1 MSGHMQAGTM
11 YAVEIDGLQ
20 KSFDGAP
27 VLADLSLRV
36 PEGCVYGLVG
46 PAGSGKTTL
55 IRTILGFVR
64 RDAGLLRVLGTGD
77 LEHVRER
84 IGYLPQG
91 QPYPG
96 RFTPRELLRALAQ
109 FGGMRH
115 PLREQR
121 VGEALRS
128 AGLSQAT
135 DTPIDTLTH
144 AQRQR
149 LGLAQALLAHPALLL
164 LDEPTAGGDA
174 PGDEGLLDLVA
185 SIRERGQSVLLVTQR
200 IEDAEY
206 LCDRVG
212 VLAHGRVVAEA
223 ETRSLR
229 GPGRNALISVT
240 ELPADLADRLRALS
254 PAVLCEG
261 AEIAL
266 RPNAPD
272 LQARVL
278 SELIAAGATVIAIEP
293 FGRPIEEMYARAL
306 RGQPWEGP
314 QPPDRADEPAP
325 AAAPAHRPGHGDTLL
340 RELLKS
346 EDQRP

>member
-1 MSGHMQAGTM
+1 MQAGSM
-11 YAVEIDGLQ
+11 YAIEIDGLQ
-20 KSFDGAP
+20 KSFDGVPA
-27 VLADLSLRV
+27 LSGLSLRV

-46 PAGSGKTTL
+46 PAGAGKTTL
-55 IRTILGFVR
+55 LRIILGFIR
-64 RDAGLLRVLGTGD
+64 RDAGLLRVLGAGEV
-77 LEHVRER
+77 EHVRER
-84 IGYLPQG
+84 IGYMPQG

-115 PLREQR
+115 TLREQR
-121 VGEALRS
+121 VHESLQS
-128 AGLSQAT
+128 TGLAAVLDQ
-135 DTPIDTLTH
+135 PIDALTH

-149 LGLAQALLAHPALLL
+149 LGLAQALLIHPALLL

-185 SIRERGQSVLLVTQR
+185 AIRERGQSVLLATQR
-200 IEDAEY
+200 LEDAEY

-212 VLAHGRVVAEA
+212 VLAHGAIVAEA

-229 GPGRNALISVT
+229 GPGKNALISVT
-240 ELPADLADRLRALS
+240 EMPAELADQLRAIS

-261 AEIAL
+261 AEVAL
-266 RPNAPD
+266 RPNSPD
-272 LQARVL
+272 LQRRVL
-278 SELIAAGATVIAIEP
+278 SDLLAAGVTIIAIEP
-293 FGRPIEEMYARAL
+293 FGRPIEELYARAL

-314 QPPDRADEPAP
+314 RPDAPLAGPTAADAP
-325 AAAPAHRPGHGDTLL
+325 AAPAHRPGDTLL